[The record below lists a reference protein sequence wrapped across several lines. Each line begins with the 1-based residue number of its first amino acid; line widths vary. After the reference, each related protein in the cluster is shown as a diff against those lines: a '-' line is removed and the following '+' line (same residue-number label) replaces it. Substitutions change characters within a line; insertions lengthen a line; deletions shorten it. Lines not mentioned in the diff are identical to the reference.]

1 MKCKDV
7 RRILGGV
14 TYKTINNYIKQGK
27 LHPMKMSK
35 THYEYDEDEVYALV
49 GKSKSKVNVT
59 YARVSSVKQKSDL
72 QSQNERLYDF
82 CARNGISIDDQIQD
96 VKSGMSF
103 SDRKGFSKLMEM
115 VIGRNV
121 GKVVIENRDRLCR
134 FGYDLVESVFKNY
147 GTEIVVMSNVDNKS
161 YEEELTDDLISIIH
175 YYSMK
180 SYSHRTQLHKA
191 ENALLEKTNA

>member
-27 LHPMKMSK
+27 LHPVKMSK

-59 YARVSSVKQKSDL
+59 YARVSSAKQKSDL

-82 CARNGISIDDQIQD
+82 CARNGIVIDEQIQD

-115 VIGRNV
+115 VMDRNV
-121 GKVVIENRDRLCR
+121 GKVVIENRDRICR
-134 FGYDLVESVFKNY
+134 FGYDLVESVFKSY
-147 GTEIVVMSNVDNKS
+147 CTEIVVMSNVENKS

-180 SYSHRTQLHKA
+180 SYSHRAQLHKA
-191 ENALLEKTNA
+191 EKALSEKTNA